1 MISSKQRN
9 KINPVRRL
17 NPKQKK
23 QFYIFNK
30 NLCEPSICWHSF
42 YRNLDFKIFM
52 NTIIDFMK
60 RNYKIILA
68 VVLLSAT
75 LFAFR
80 NTSFTESTT
89 SEKDKML
96 LELLTFVIEKGHYSP
111 ATIDDTFSKGVYKD
125 YIQALDPSKRFFLQ
139 SDIDEF
145 SKYETQLDD
154 QLLNKDL
161 TFFNL
166 TYDRLI
172 KRMEEG
178 KSLYKDILSTPFDY
192 TVDETFN
199 TDYEKAPYAK
209 NAAELKEK
217 WRKQLKLSTLSSLTD
232 RLKIQ
237 ENKEKGIVD
246 KDPKS
251 SSDVLKPGEFVDN
264 INNTEKEKSDKSTD
278 GKPKTLA
285 ELEKIT
291 RESSLK
297 SLDEYFG
304 FMKEL
309 TRDDWFSIYINSI
322 TARFDPHTNY
332 FPPEEKERFDVSI
345 SGKFE
350 GIGARLQKK
359 NDFTEITELIS
370 GGPAWRGKQLE
381 AGDVIMKVAQ
391 GNGEPLDIVGMRLDD
406 VVKKIKGPKG
416 SEVRLTVKKV
426 DGSIKTISIIRDI
439 VEIEE
444 TYAKSSVVERNGMR
458 YGVIYLP
465 KFYIDFENADGRDAG
480 KDIAAEVEALKKV
493 GVNGIVLDVR
503 DDGGG
508 SLSTVVD
515 IAGLFIEQGPI
526 VQIKSA
532 DRKKEVLYDRDKKIE
547 WDGPLV
553 IMVNSFSA
561 SASEILAA
569 AIQDYKRGIIVG
581 SKQTYGKGTVQNVID
596 LNKFVRSS
604 STGDLGALKT
614 TTQKFYRING
624 GSTQLEGVSSDIVM
638 PDKYAYL
645 KMGERDVEAA
655 MPWDKIDPAPYSVW
669 KNNANFDK
677 AIAESK
683 KRIAQ
688 NPQFKLIEENAKWI
702 DERSKEN
709 VYSLKMDDFKK
720 HQAAIE
726 ETNKKF
732 KAISDYDYH
741 LKFTSL
747 PQEAEAMKKDASLKE
762 KRLRWH
768 ESLSKDIYVEEA
780 LNVLDDLQSKPVIK
794 KSAPAVTLKKEKLA
808 K

>member
-1 MISSKQRN
+1 M
-9 KINPVRRL
+9 
-17 NPKQKK
+17 
-23 QFYIFNK
+23 
-30 NLCEPSICWHSF
+30 
-42 YRNLDFKIFM
+42 D
-52 NTIIDFMK
+52 TIIEFMK
-60 RNYKIILA
+60 RNYKIIIA
-68 VVLLSAT
+68 VVLLSVS
-75 LFAFR
+75 LFAFKM
-80 NTSFTESTT
+80 NSTK
-89 SEKDKML
+89 SVDPEKDKML

-125 YIQALDPSKRFFLQ
+125 YIEALDPSKRFFLQ

-145 SKYETQLDD
+145 SKYELLLDD
-154 QLLNKDL
+154 ELLNKDL
-161 TFFNL
+161 TFFEL
-166 TYDRLI
+166 TYNRLM

-178 KSLYKDILSTPFDY
+178 KKLYKDILSTPFDY
-192 TVDETFN
+192 SVNETFN

-209 NAAELKEK
+209 NAAELKER
-217 WRKQLKLSTLSSLTD
+217 WRKQIKLSTLSSLTD

-246 KDPKS
+246 KDNKSTSDVISPDGIIDNSNDSEKNKTDKS
-251 SSDVLKPGEFVDN
+251 S
-264 INNTEKEKSDKSTD
+264 D
-278 GKPKTLA
+278 GKPKTFE

-291 RESSLK
+291 RESSMK

-304 FMKEL
+304 FMKDL
-309 TRDDWFSIYINSI
+309 TRDDWFSVYVNSI
-322 TARFDPHTNY
+322 TSRFDPHTNY

-359 NDFTEITELIS
+359 NDFTEITDLIS

-381 AGDVIMKVAQ
+381 AGDVVMKVAQ
-391 GNGEPLDIVGMRLDD
+391 GSAEPVDIVGMRLDD

-444 TYAKSSVVERNGMR
+444 TYAKSSVVERNGVK

-465 KFYIDFENADGRDAG
+465 KFYIDFENRDGRDAG
-480 KDIAAEVEALKKV
+480 KDVAAEVESLKKA

-532 DRKKEVLYDRDKKIE
+532 GRKKEVLYDRDKKIE

-569 AIQDYKRGIIVG
+569 AIQDYKRGIIIG

-596 LNKFVRSS
+596 LNQFVRSS
-604 STGDLGALKT
+604 DQGDLGALKT

-624 GSTQLEGVSSDIVM
+624 GSTQLDGVSSDVVM
-638 PDKYAYL
+638 PDRYAYL
-645 KMGERDVEAA
+645 KMGERDVDNA
-655 MPWDKIDPAPYSVW
+655 MPWDKIDPAQYNVW
-669 KNNANFDK
+669 TNNTKFDK
-677 AIAESK
+677 AIADSK

-702 DERSKEN
+702 DDRSKEN
-709 VYSLKMDDFKK
+709 VYSLKMEEFKK
-720 HQAAIE
+720 NQSAIE
-726 ETNKKF
+726 ETNKKY
-732 KAISDYDYH
+732 KSIADYDYH

-747 PQEAEAMKKDASLKE
+747 PQETEAMKTDASLKE
-762 KRLRWH
+762 KRERWH
-768 ESLSKDIYVEEA
+768 ESLTKDIYVEEA
-780 LNVLDDLQSKPVIK
+780 LNVLDDLQSKPVAK
-794 KSAPAVTLKKEKLA
+794 KSIPEVMKKEKLV
-808 K
+808 KT

>member
-1 MISSKQRN
+1 MRAIAVGG
-9 KINPVRRL
+9 IV
-17 NPKQKK
+17 
-23 QFYIFNK
+23 FYVIWI
-30 NLCEPSICWHSF
+30 L
-42 YRNLDFKIFM
+42 IFM
-52 NTIIDFMK
+52 DTIINFMK

-68 VVLLSAT
+68 VVILSAT
-75 LFAFR
+75 LFAFKI
-80 NTSFTESTT
+80 SSSKSTDP
-89 SEKDKML
+89 EKDKML

-111 ATIDDTFSKGVYKD
+111 ATIDDAFSKGIYKD

-145 SKYETQLDD
+145 SQFETKLDD

-166 TYDRLI
+166 SYNRLM

-178 KSLYKDILSTPFDY
+178 KKLYKDILSTPFDY
-192 TVDETFN
+192 TIDETFN
-199 TDYEKAPYAK
+199 TDYEKAPYVK
-209 NAAELKEK
+209 NADELKER
-217 WRKQLKLSTLSSLTD
+217 WRKQIKLSTLSSLTD

-246 KDPKS
+246 KDAKATS
-251 SSDVLKPGEFVDN
+251 EAAKPGEFVDELSN
-264 INNTEKEKSDKSTD
+264 QGKDKPSD
-278 GKPKTLA
+278 GKPKTFE

-304 FMKEL
+304 FMKDL

-322 TARFDPHTNY
+322 TSRFDPHTNY

-381 AGDVIMKVAQ
+381 AGDIVLKVAQ

-426 DGSIKTISIIRDI
+426 DGSIKTISITRDV

-444 TYAKSSVVERNGMR
+444 TYAKSSVVERNGVK

-465 KFYIDFENADGRDAG
+465 KFYIDFENRDGRDAG
-480 KDIAAEVEALKKV
+480 KDIAAEVESLKKA

-532 DRKKEVLYDRDKKIE
+532 GRKKEVLYDRDKKME

-569 AIQDYKRGIIVG
+569 AIQDYKRGIIIG

-596 LNKFVRSS
+596 LNSFVRSS
-604 STGDLGALKT
+604 SAGDLGALKT

-638 PDKYAYL
+638 PDRYAYL
-645 KMGERDVEAA
+645 KMGERDVDNA

-669 KNNANFDK
+669 TNNAKFEK
-677 AIAESK
+677 AIADSK

-709 VYSLKMDDFKK
+709 LYSLKMEEFKK
-720 HQAAIE
+720 SQKAIE
-726 ETNKKF
+726 DTNKKF
-732 KAISDYDYH
+732 KPISDYNYH

-747 PQEAEAMKKDASLKE
+747 PLEAEAMKKDASLKE
-762 KRLRWH
+762 KRERWH

-780 LNVLDDLQSKPVIK
+780 LNVLDDLQSKTVVK
-794 KSAPAVTLKKEKLA
+794 KNTSVTMKKQKTV
-808 K
+808 KT

>member
-1 MISSKQRN
+1 
-9 KINPVRRL
+9 
-17 NPKQKK
+17 
-23 QFYIFNK
+23 
-30 NLCEPSICWHSF
+30 
-42 YRNLDFKIFM
+42 
-52 NTIIDFMK
+52 MK

-68 VVLLSAT
+68 VVLLSAA

-80 NTSFTESTT
+80 NHSTENVNP
-89 SEKDKML
+89 EKDKML
-96 LELLTFVIEKGHYSP
+96 LELLTFVIEKGHYNP
-111 ATIDDTFSKGVYKD
+111 ATIDDNFSKGVYKD
-125 YIQALDPSKRFFLQ
+125 YITALDPSKRFFLQ

-154 QLLNKDL
+154 ALLNKDL

-178 KSLYKDILSTPFDY
+178 KKLYKDILSTPFNY
-192 TVDETFN
+192 TVDETFS
-199 TDYEKAPYAK
+199 TDYEKSPYAK
-209 NAAELKEK
+209 NTQELKEK

-237 ENKEKGIVD
+237 ENRQKGIID
-246 KDPKS
+246 KDTKI
-251 SSDVLKPGEFVDN
+251 SSDPLSPDDFTPETNNSEKDKTSKPVD
-264 INNTEKEKSDKSTD
+264 E
-278 GKPKTLA
+278 KPKTYQ
-285 ELEKIT
+285 ELEKLT

-304 FMKEL
+304 FMKDL

-322 TARFDPHTNY
+322 TTRFDPHTNY

-381 AGDVIMKVAQ
+381 SGDIIMKVAQ
-391 GNGEPLDIVGMRLDD
+391 GSGEPLDIVGMRLDD

-444 TYAKSSVVERNGMR
+444 TYAKSSVVERNGMK
-458 YGVIYLP
+458 YGIIYLP
-465 KFYIDFENADGRDAG
+465 KFYIDFENKDGRDAG
-480 KDIAAEVEALKKV
+480 KDIALEVEALKKA
-493 GVNGIVLDVR
+493 GVNGIALDVR

-532 DRKKEVLYDRDKKIE
+532 GRKKEVLFDKDKKIE

-569 AIQDYKRGIIVG
+569 AIQDYKRGIIIG

-596 LNKFVRSS
+596 LNQFIRSS
-604 STGDLGALKT
+604 SVGDLGALKT

-624 GSTQLEGVSSDIVM
+624 GSTQLEGVSSDVVM
-638 PDKYAYL
+638 PDKFAYL
-645 KMGERDVEAA
+645 KMGERDVDNA
-655 MPWDKIDPAPYSVW
+655 MPWDKIDPAVYNVW
-669 KNNANFDK
+669 TNNANFTK
-677 AIAESK
+677 AIENSK
-683 KRIAQ
+683 QRIAQ
-688 NPQFKLIEENAKWI
+688 SAQFKLIEENAKWI
-702 DERSKEN
+702 DVRSKEN
-709 VYSLKMDDFKK
+709 LYSLKMEDFKK
-720 HQAAIE
+720 SQKVIE
-726 ETNKKF
+726 DTNKKF
-732 KAISDYDYH
+732 KAIADYDYH
-741 LKFTSL
+741 LKFYSL
-747 PQEAEAMKKDASLKE
+747 PQEAAAMKTDASLKE
-762 KRLRWH
+762 KRDRWH
-768 ESLSKDIYVEEA
+768 ESLAKDIYVEEA
-780 LNVLDDLQSKPVIK
+780 LNVLDDLQIKPITSKGVSEAK
-794 KSAPAVTLKKEKLA
+794 RKQKLVKE
-808 K
+808 